1 MELDHE
7 FTVPV
12 PVGHAWPVLLDV
24 ERVAPCMP
32 GATLDS
38 IDDDE
43 FTGRLKV
50 RLGAMTITYRGSARF
65 TGRDE
70 SARTV
75 TIEGTGKEAR
85 GSGTASATVQAQLH
99 DEGEQ
104 TRVTVHTKLNVTGR
118 PAQFGRG
125 ILSEVGGKLVKRFAD
140 NLAAELARDQ
150 KPAEAAGSGDTGAPT
165 APPITTP
172 APPVGGPAGAAD
184 TPPPAPAAES
194 AATAAPGADTAQD
207 AEANEAGAAEGA
219 RVAAESGT
227 GTGAPAGATARAE
240 ARPAAPATGSGATA
254 ERAPR
259 ERRHRPAAEAIDL
272 LEVAGPSIA
281 KRVGPVLAGLAVLWT
296 VWRLLRR
303 K

>member
-12 PVGHAWPVLLDV
+12 PVDQAWPVLLDV
-24 ERVAPCMP
+24 ERIAPCMP

-65 TGRDE
+65 TKRDE
-70 SARTV
+70 SVRTV

-85 GSGTASATVQAQLH
+85 GSGTASATVHARLH
-99 DEGEQ
+99 DEGAR
-104 TRVTVHTKLNVTGR
+104 TRVTVHTTLNVTGR

-140 NLAAELARDQ
+140 NLAEELAREETPAGTAASDDAGGTDG
-150 KPAEAAGSGDTGAPT
+150 PAETGTETTSGEG
-165 APPITTP
+165 
-172 APPVGGPAGAAD
+172 
-184 TPPPAPAAES
+184 APAAEP
-194 AATAAPGADTAQD
+194 AAAAAPASGTEA
-207 AEANEAGAAEGA
+207 AEGTGVTTGSGAGAAEQA
-219 RVAAESGT
+219 AAE
-227 GTGAPAGATARAE
+227 
-240 ARPAAPATGSGATA
+240 
-254 ERAPR
+254 
-259 ERRHRPAAEAIDL
+259 RRQRPAAEAIDL

-296 VWRLLRR
+296 IWRLLRR